1 MKIAIVVSHPIQHFC
16 PMYASWAKNPNTQLK
31 VFFASNLGVKAYQ
44 DVNFDKEI
52 KWGNLYLDEFNH
64 VFLNNAR
71 TLKIEKKL
79 DAPMLEF
86 ELNQF
91 QPDFVIQYGYYYKL
105 NQRLR
110 KWAFKNKVK
119 VGYISDSENRHK
131 ENILKRAVK
140 QIVLPIYF
148 KKIDVFLSVGDANEE
163 YYKSLGVKRQNLLRM
178 NFSINIKV
186 FDEKFLLKETLRA
199 NLRSDLKIGA
209 DDLVISVVG
218 KLVKWKNQ
226 IDLVNLLLLLENE
239 SNWPRVHLIIAG
251 SGPCEN
257 EIMIKAKGL
266 SRHRVHYLG
275 FIDPDKLPEV
285 YSATDI
291 YIHPSEYEPHSLA
304 VSEAIYMG
312 LPVIVS
318 HTSGSYGDTDDVR
331 IGQNGYVFKLGDL
344 HDLKSQILKLLNPE
358 ARKEHSECSVEIS
371 RAAQQNA
378 HYEVLNNLLK
388 STL

>member
-1 MKIAIVVSHPIQHFC
+1 
-16 PMYASWAKNPNTQLK
+16 
-31 VFFASNLGVKAYQ
+31 
-44 DVNFDKEI
+44 
-52 KWGNLYLDEFNH
+52 
-64 VFLNNAR
+64 
-71 TLKIEKKL
+71 
-79 DAPMLEF
+79 
-86 ELNQF
+86 
-91 QPDFVIQYGYYYKL
+91 
-105 NQRLR
+105 
-110 KWAFKNKVK
+110 
-119 VGYISDSENRHK
+119 
-131 ENILKRAVK
+131 
-140 QIVLPIYF
+140 
-148 KKIDVFLSVGDANEE
+148 
-163 YYKSLGVKRQNLLRM
+163 
-178 NFSINIKV
+178 
-186 FDEKFLLKETLRA
+186 
-199 NLRSDLKIGA
+199 
-209 DDLVISVVG
+209 LVISVVG